1 MLCSII
7 YRRLFFS
14 LLQSS
19 ERSLKLEHI
28 TAAVVKELKSSCS
41 ECGPEMIDNQ
51 LFVCYPESPS
61 FLTYRARLE
70 GTSSET
76 DSGSLV
82 SLIED
87 WVRGDGANL
96 IMTGVLM
103 TVDSHCS
110 VAISSL
116 SQPQCPPSS
125 TDMPAVERSSDE
137 EPAQVS
143 DAIIGGVVAVVIV
156 LIIAITIA
164 VITIIFLIL
173 RNRRGEVSPKN
184 ISDKKYDCDVCPSI
198 KL

>member
-28 TAAVVKELKSSCS
+28 TAAVVMELKSSCS

-51 LFVCYPESPS
+51 RFFCNPESPS

-70 GTSSET
+70 GTSER

-82 SLIED
+82 SLIEA
-87 WVRGDGANL
+87 WVSGGGASL
-96 IMTGVLM
+96 ILTGVQMSL
-103 TVDSHCS
+103 DSSCS

-125 TDMPAVERSSDE
+125 TDMPAVERSSDD

-156 LIIAITIA
+156 LIITIA
-164 VITIIFLIL
+164 IAIVIIIVVLIIK
-173 RNRRGEVSPKN
+173 NRRGEVSLKN
-184 ISDKKYDCDVCPSI
+184 NSDKKYVWCVEH
-198 KL
+198 